1 MVTVQLIAKST
12 SLERGKVVLQA
23 DAQGM
28 PHMRAAGPWLP
39 LRPPAAVRPAP
50 RSPCPQGQTGGAE
63 GVHGP
68 PSGLH
73 IGPILPSSGLVAEP
87 WATSALGSPSPS
99 YAPFNTF
106 IAILHGET
114 FLLPPAPQSNA
125 SELFGEHSSW
135 IIHSKVFS
143 SGKILSSCL
152 LSVSE
157 HSEQKG
163 RNML

>member
-1 MVTVQLIAKST
+1 MCCRQTPRV
-12 SLERGKVVLQA
+12 RGCPFA
-23 DAQGM
+23 
-28 PHMRAAGPWLP
+28 LP
-39 LRPPAAVRPAP
+39 LRSGSGAGSATGWSDLCPAPPA
-50 RSPCPQGQTGGAE
+50 PQGQTGGAE

-87 WATSALGSPSPS
+87 WSTGALGSPSLS

-106 IAILHGET
+106 IAILHGGA
-114 FLLPPAPQSNA
+114 FLLPPPAQSNA
-125 SELFGEHSSW
+125 SEPFGEYSSW